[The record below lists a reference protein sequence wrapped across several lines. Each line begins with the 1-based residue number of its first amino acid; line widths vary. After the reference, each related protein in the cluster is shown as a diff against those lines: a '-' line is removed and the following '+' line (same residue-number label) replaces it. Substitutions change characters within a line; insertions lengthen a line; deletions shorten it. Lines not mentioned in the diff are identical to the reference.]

1 MPRTGPVISDER
13 VFAAIVEVISEVGP
27 AELTLARIGE
37 GAGLTAGALVQRF
50 GSKQGLLAAFA
61 ARSVENV
68 RALFLAS
75 ANRHPG
81 DPWGAAVDGLVR
93 LSLDVQDRRAFA
105 NHLAW
110 FALELADDD
119 LRPMATAH
127 HRSVQAELAALLGS
141 AAAARQLR
149 AFHQGALLL
158 WAVEGRGG
166 LEAYLRRDLGRAAAA
181 LRDRSEV

>member
-1 MPRTGPVISDER
+1 MPRTGPVVSDER
-13 VFAAIVEVISEVGP
+13 VFAAIVDVISDVGP

-37 GAGLTAGALVQRF
+37 RAGLTAGALVQRF

-68 RALFLAS
+68 RAVFTDA
-75 ANRHPG
+75 ARRHPA
-81 DPWGAAVDGLVR
+81 DAWAAAVDGLVR
-93 LSLDVQDRRAFA
+93 LSLGLRDRRAFA

-110 FALELADDD
+110 FALELADDE
-119 LRPMATAH
+119 LRPLATTH
-127 HRSVQAELAALLGS
+127 HRSVQAELARLLGS

-158 WAVEGRGG
+158 WAVEGRGD
-166 LEAYLRRDLGRAAAA
+166 LEPFLRRELRRAVAA
-181 LRDRSEV
+181 LNPHFQG